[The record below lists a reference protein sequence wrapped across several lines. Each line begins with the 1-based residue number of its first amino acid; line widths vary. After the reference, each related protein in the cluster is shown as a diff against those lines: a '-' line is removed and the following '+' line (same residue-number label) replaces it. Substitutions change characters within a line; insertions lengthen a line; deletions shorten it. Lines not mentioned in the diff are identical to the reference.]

1 MITVAR
7 ACRHRLNV
15 FLTSFNAEDFQSTEE
30 RQITLWLASDRS
42 ESGTHTHDGGGSG
55 PTRLQ
60 LVVAVGQAAGAVAGG
75 KTQAQGADCHGDD
88 EAEGRLKVLWGPG
101 GVGKS
106 TLALKSVMERGE
118 RQRVTAAGVQAVGF
132 DGAGLRGAARRDAG
146 QERRAGAIVR
156 GGTWAGPRA
165 AAVSGVE

>member
-15 FLTSFNAEDFQSTEE
+15 FHTSFNAEDFQSTEE

-60 LVVAVGQAAGAVAGG
+60 HVVVDMLQGRSRAEKLKRKWLTATATTRRKGDSNVCCGG
-75 KTQAQGADCHGDD
+75 P
-88 EAEGRLKVLWGPG
+88 EAWASRRWRSRALWKG
-101 GVGKS
+101 
-106 TLALKSVMERGE
+106 ERGN
-118 RQRVTAAGVQAVGF
+118 G
-132 DGAGLRGAARRDAG
+132 
-146 QERRAGAIVR
+146 
-156 GGTWAGPRA
+156 
-165 AAVSGVE
+165 